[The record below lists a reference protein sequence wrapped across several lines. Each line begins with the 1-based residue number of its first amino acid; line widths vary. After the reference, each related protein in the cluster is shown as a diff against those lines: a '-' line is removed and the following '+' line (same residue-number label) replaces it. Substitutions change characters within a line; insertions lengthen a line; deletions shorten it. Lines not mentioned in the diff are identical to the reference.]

1 MATATPPAETM
12 GKHQMLI
19 HTLNAAVTTARDH
32 VLKSQALFILH
43 QLVKANFRGNRVGK
57 ATGVEALQLDANTI
71 YKLFE
76 ENCASS
82 EPRVLVSVIAS
93 GLLAEML
100 AFDEKTSKFI
110 VSKFTGTG
118 GASALTKLV
127 SLIDINSGG
136 NRNEMRY
143 L

>member
-1 MATATPPAETM
+1 
-12 GKHQMLI
+12 MLI
-19 HTLNAAVTTARDH
+19 HTLNSAVTTARDH

-43 QLVKANFRGNRVGK
+43 QLVKANFRSNRVGK

-82 EPRVLVSVIAS
+82 EPKVLVSIIAS

-100 AFDEKTSKFI
+100 AFDDKTAKFI

-127 SLIDINSGG
+127 QLIDINSGG

>member
-1 MATATPPAETM
+1 M
-12 GKHQMLI
+12 
-19 HTLNAAVTTARDH
+19 
-32 VLKSQALFILH
+32 
-43 QLVKANFRGNRVGK
+43 KANFRPNRASK
-57 ATGVEALQLDANTI
+57 TTGVEALQLDANTI

-76 ENCASS
+76 DNCAST